1 MKTSYFHL
9 HLYQYLYLYLLSK
22 NIPEGLKNLC
32 HIDTNQ
38 KNRSLMNVA
47 GSITSALL
55 LRPGPR
61 AHSRG
66 GSEARESKKSIREAR
81 YEPLATKS
89 QF

>member
-55 LRPGPR
+55 LRPGLR
-61 AHSRG
+61 AHSCG
-66 GSEARESKKSIREAR
+66 GSEARESKKSIR
-81 YEPLATKS
+81 
-89 QF
+89 